1 MDDLCGLTGVTPLR
15 SVGGSVDCGPTLL
28 MSAALFLGD
37 VLLFSLALCG
47 SSSQWTCAG
56 DDASLCV
63 GDIGDTSI
71 LLSPSFANDCKLT
84 DLSETIVLSF
94 KVCARL

>member
-1 MDDLCGLTGVTPLR
+1 MDDLRGLMGVTLLRSFCSSADCGLSSTVTF
-15 SVGGSVDCGPTLL
+15 
-28 MSAALFLGD
+28 LFLVAPHGD
-37 VLLFSLALCG
+37 F
-47 SSSQWTCAG
+47 SQWTCAG

-71 LLSPSFANDCKLT
+71 LLSPSFADDRKLT
-84 DLSETIVLSF
+84 DLSETAVLLS